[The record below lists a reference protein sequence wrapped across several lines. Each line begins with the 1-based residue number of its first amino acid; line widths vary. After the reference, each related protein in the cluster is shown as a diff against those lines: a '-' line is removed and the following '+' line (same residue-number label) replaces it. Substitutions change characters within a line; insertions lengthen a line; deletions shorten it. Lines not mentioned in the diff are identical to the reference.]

1 MPFLDAMI
9 YRKREHQWRE
19 HAAEI
24 PAGADRD
31 ASLEL
36 AEGYARLVELIERAN
51 AQVAAQ
57 LSVQRPIDPDQASR

>member
-9 YRKREHQWRE
+9 YRKRAAQWRE
-19 HAAEI
+19 HAAQM

-51 AQVAAQ
+51 AQVAAR
-57 LSVQRPIDPDQASR
+57 LGMLRPIDPDQASF